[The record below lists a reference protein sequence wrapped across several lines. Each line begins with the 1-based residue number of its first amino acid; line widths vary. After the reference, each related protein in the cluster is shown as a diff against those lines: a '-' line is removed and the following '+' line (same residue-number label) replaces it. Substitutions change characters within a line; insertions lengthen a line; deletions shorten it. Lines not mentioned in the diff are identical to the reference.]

1 MRSVLLSLV
10 VVSTVWGQLEPK
22 EIVRR
27 AIVNYGRDWREQRKW
42 SWIVTDATYSDDMK
56 EVEVSEVAP
65 LYGTPYERV
74 IRKNG
79 HPLSAE
85 EQRKETRKYE
95 KALKERENEPP
106 AERAAR
112 IRRYDDS
119 REFIADVPEAF
130 NFKLKG
136 EETVEGR
143 PAWLI
148 QMTPRPS
155 FVPTVPHAAM
165 MEHLEATMWVD
176 KQDFRIAKAQ
186 AHVIDLI
193 SIGWIL
199 ARVGPGT
206 RLEIDQTRI
215 ANGIWMPSALKI
227 NGVAHVLLFHSKSL
241 NEELTY
247 SGYHPATSVSA
258 EKQ

>member
-10 VVSTVWGQLEPK
+10 CVSTVWGQLEPK
-22 EIVRR
+22 EIVRK

-42 SWIVTDATYSDDMK
+42 AWTETDTTASDETK
-56 EVEVSEVAP
+56 EIEVGEVAP
-65 LYGTPYERV
+65 LYGTPYERL

-85 EQRKETRKYE
+85 EQRREDRKYQR
-95 KALKERENEPP
+95 ARKERENESP

-112 IRRYDDS
+112 IRKYDES

-130 NFKLKG
+130 NFKLIR
-136 EETVEGR
+136 EETIDGR
-143 PAWLI
+143 PAWVI
-148 QMTPRPS
+148 QMTPRPG
-155 FVPTVPHAAM
+155 FLPTAPHAAM
-165 MEHLEATMWVD
+165 MEHLNATMWVD
-176 KQDFRIAKAQ
+176 KQDFRLAKAQ
-186 AHVIDLI
+186 DHVIDTI

-206 RLEIDQTRI
+206 NFEVDQTRV
-215 ANGIWMPSALKI
+215 ANGIWMPSILKI
-227 NGVAHVLLFHSKSL
+227 NGFAHVLLVHSKSL
-241 NEELTY
+241 NEELAY
-247 SGYHPATSVSA
+247 SGYRPATSVSA